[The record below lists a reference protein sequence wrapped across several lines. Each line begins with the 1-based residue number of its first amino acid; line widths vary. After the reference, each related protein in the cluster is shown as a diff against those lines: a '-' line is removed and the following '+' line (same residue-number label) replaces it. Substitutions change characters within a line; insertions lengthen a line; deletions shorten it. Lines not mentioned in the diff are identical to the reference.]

1 MGRMEEY
8 VQLMKTA
15 GVGVDDTFRFRCTK
29 CGKCC
34 RYKDDVIMTPFD
46 MYNAA
51 KRLGI
56 TTGEIAPRCTFFMGQ
71 TSFMPLITAD
81 MREEDGVCTFMGD
94 NGCVLGSMKPG
105 CCSLYPLGRA
115 AELSSGKITYFMQPV
130 DCGAKDEEHTP
141 REWLGEGFADGEEF
155 FLKWNTAIGR
165 ISERMRQIFNGGTF
179 GAAIASKA
187 AEMLAEPLYLD
198 YSTDE
203 EFTPQFEKNVQTCM
217 DFLDFIEKD
226 LKESHPDIWILAH
239 RD

>member
-1 MGRMEEY
+1 MADSWQSSHHMAREAR
-8 VQLMKTA
+8 L
-15 GVGVDDTFRFRCTK
+15 
-29 CGKCC
+29 
-34 RYKDDVIMTPFD
+34 PS
-46 MYNAA
+46 A
-51 KRLGI
+51 KG
-56 TTGEIAPRCTFFMGQ
+56 P
-71 TSFMPLITAD
+71 PITAD

-155 FLKWNTAIGR
+155 FLKWNTTIGR
-165 ISERMRQIFNGGTF
+165 ISEKMRQIFNGGTF